1 MRRYR
6 MRFDVWLSFL
16 LACGI
21 AYLVGL
27 GVDKITER
35 TYEGYRESRLVE
47 DGAVGGAA
55 TEDIY
60 RITCIDD
67 IKSHELFTLETEG
80 IDYRNEGGGYFETR
94 FLYSVELPSGERV
107 AMWINNENVVS
118 DGDYFTGINTLP
130 VGRIVEADLAADE
143 SFMNQ
148 INHDGSRPLTAT
160 DFYVDMVGEGGY
172 VSEDSYREGLG
183 TWAQIITAC
192 IMFCIIHNLGA
203 RIGIFP
209 YIIVPK
215 RLRNRQNEWD

>member
-47 DGAVGGAA
+47 DGVVGGAA

-67 IKSHELFTLETEG
+67 ICLRLRRRESTT
-80 IDYRNEGGGYFETR
+80 ETR
-94 FLYSVELPSGERV
+94 AAVISRRGFSTVWSCPPVSGSPCGSTTKTSFPTVIILPG
-107 AMWINNENVVS
+107 
-118 DGDYFTGINTLP
+118 
-130 VGRIVEADLAADE
+130 
-143 SFMNQ
+143 
-148 INHDGSRPLTAT
+148 
-160 DFYVDMVGEGGY
+160 
-172 VSEDSYREGLG
+172 
-183 TWAQIITAC
+183 
-192 IMFCIIHNLGA
+192 
-203 RIGIFP
+203 
-209 YIIVPK
+209 
-215 RLRNRQNEWD
+215 